1 MIIKSDIFYSFGN
14 SRSTFPYFFLTES
27 LNQAYKRF
35 QNKLPVVVL
44 RLFFH
49 SYAKTSECMKFR
61 NRSIYVYI
69 LKNMYEAKR
78 DGNAN
83 MIRRIGVITLFASHG
98 I

>member
-1 MIIKSDIFYSFGN
+1 
-14 SRSTFPYFFLTES
+14 
-27 LNQAYKRF
+27 
-35 QNKLPVVVL
+35 
-44 RLFFH
+44 
-49 SYAKTSECMKFR
+49 MKFR

-98 I
+98 IYFFTYSMLIMILRNTKFLAFIFSTHTTVVYVSII

>member
-1 MIIKSDIFYSFGN
+1 
-14 SRSTFPYFFLTES
+14 
-27 LNQAYKRF
+27 
-35 QNKLPVVVL
+35 
-44 RLFFH
+44 
-49 SYAKTSECMKFR
+49 MKFR
-61 NRSIYVYI
+61 NRGIYVYI